1 MKRFSFNELM
11 KFPQNANTT
20 NAFAERRM
28 SKTLTAAS
36 TGENDATEVVVK
48 SFDLFHDRVD
58 RAFRSMNPSSS
69 SSKSSE
75 FWRTSAVLAIRL
87 PGGKHIEDDEKEE
100 EEEEEDEE
108 EERENTSDD
117 CLFGTK
123 KETRKSIGKCD
134 RLDRENEFDGDDMM
148 AVGATEEDFMVVRKK
163 RKRRVIPDHERF
175 PEKYVKYSFD
185 EPVVVGGG
193 ESGILEKKERKKEKT
208 DDVNEVRDLG
218 VPPDALARS
227 ADVEKTRRDV
237 GEPRIMRGKKKK
249 EGADV
254 EKQSRKRTKRVTR
267 SLSIATT
274 SIAAQDVEEN
284 GGG

>member
-1 MKRFSFNELM
+1 MTFPHNEPTL
-11 KFPQNANTT
+11 T
-20 NAFAERRM
+20 NAFSERRM
-28 SKTLTAAS
+28 SPFTASLTS
-36 TGENDATEVVVK
+36 ENDRTDVVVK
-48 SFDLFHDRVD
+48 SFDVFHDRVD
-58 RAFRSMNPSSS
+58 RAFHSMNPSDVS
-69 SSKSSE
+69 SSKSLA

-87 PGGKHIEDDEKEE
+87 PRGGKHNA
-100 EEEEEDEE
+100 EDEE
-108 EERENTSDD
+108 EEDKEQEDSDKEERNDCD

-193 ESGILEKKERKKEKT
+193 ESGILEKKKRKKEKT
-208 DDVNEVRDLG
+208 DVDEVRDLG
-218 VPPDALARS
+218 VPQDALARS

-237 GEPRIMRGKKKK
+237 GEPRIIRGKKKK

-254 EKQSRKRTKRVTR
+254 EKESRKRTKRVTR

>member
-1 MKRFSFNELM
+1 
-11 KFPQNANTT
+11 
-20 NAFAERRM
+20 M
-28 SKTLTAAS
+28 SPLTAS
-36 TGENDATEVVVK
+36 TDENDATEVVVK

-58 RAFRSMNPSSS
+58 RAFHSMNPSSS
-69 SSKSSE
+69 SSKSE

-87 PGGKHIEDDEKEE
+87 PGKHIEDDDKEE
-100 EEEEEDEE
+100 EEEEDK
-108 EERENTSDD
+108 EERENTNDD

-134 RLDRENEFDGDDMM
+134 RLDRETEFDGDDMM
-148 AVGATEEDFMVVRKK
+148 AVGVTEDFMVVK
-163 RKRRVIPDHERF
+163 RKRKRYVPDHERF

-193 ESGILEKKERKKEKT
+193 ESGILEKKKRKKEKT
-208 DDVNEVRDLG
+208 DVDEVRDLG
-218 VPPDALARS
+218 VPQDALARS

>member
-1 MKRFSFNELM
+1 MKRFSFNKLM
-11 KFPQNANTT
+11 KFPHNER
-20 NAFAERRM
+20 FLERRM
-28 SKTLTAAS
+28 PPLTAAS

-69 SSKSSE
+69 SSKSE

-100 EEEEEDEE
+100 EEEEDE

-163 RKRRVIPDHERF
+163 RKRCVIPDHERF

-193 ESGILEKKERKKEKT
+193 ESGILEKKKRKKEKT

>member
-11 KFPQNANTT
+11 KFPQNEHK

-28 SKTLTAAS
+28 SPLTAAS

-69 SSKSSE
+69 SSKSE

-100 EEEEEDEE
+100 EEEEDEEE

-193 ESGILEKKERKKEKT
+193 ESGILEKKKRKKEKT

>member
-1 MKRFSFNELM
+1 
-11 KFPQNANTT
+11 
-20 NAFAERRM
+20 
-28 SKTLTAAS
+28 
-36 TGENDATEVVVK
+36 
-48 SFDLFHDRVD
+48 
-58 RAFRSMNPSSS
+58 MNPSDVS
-69 SSKSSE
+69 SSKSKA

-87 PGGKHIEDDEKEE
+87 PGGKHNAEDEE
-100 EEEEEDEE
+100 EEEEEREDNK
-108 EERENTSDD
+108 EERNYDD

-193 ESGILEKKERKKEKT
+193 ESGILEKKKRKKEKT
-208 DDVNEVRDLG
+208 DVDEVRDLG
-218 VPPDALARS
+218 VPQDALARS

-237 GEPRIMRGKKKK
+237 ENLGLCAVRKRKK
-249 EGADV
+249 EQMWRNKV
-254 EKQSRKRTKRVTR
+254 ERERR
-267 SLSIATT
+267 
-274 SIAAQDVEEN
+274 
-284 GGG
+284 G

>member
-11 KFPQNANTT
+11 KSPQNANTT

-69 SSKSSE
+69 SSKSE

-87 PGGKHIEDDEKEE
+87 PGGKHNA
-100 EEEEEDEE
+100 EDEE
-108 EERENTSDD
+108 EEDKEQEDSDKEERNDCD

-193 ESGILEKKERKKEKT
+193 ESGILEKKKRKKEKT

>member
-1 MKRFSFNELM
+1 
-11 KFPQNANTT
+11 
-20 NAFAERRM
+20 
-28 SKTLTAAS
+28 
-36 TGENDATEVVVK
+36 
-48 SFDLFHDRVD
+48 
-58 RAFRSMNPSSS
+58 MNPSSS
-69 SSKSSE
+69 SSKSE

-87 PGGKHIEDDEKEE
+87 PGGKHNA
-100 EEEEEDEE
+100 EDEE
-108 EERENTSDD
+108 EEDKEQEDSDKEERNDYD

-193 ESGILEKKERKKEKT
+193 ESGILEKKKRKKEKT
-208 DDVNEVRDLG
+208 DVDEVRDLG
-218 VPPDALARS
+218 VPQDALARS

>member
-11 KFPQNANTT
+11 TFPQRQRP
-20 NAFAERRM
+20 NAFSERRM
-28 SKTLTAAS
+28 SPFTASLTS
-36 TGENDATEVVVK
+36 ENDRTDVVVK
-48 SFDLFHDRVD
+48 SFDVFHDRVGPRVSFHESIRCVVFKVEGVLENERGVGD
-58 RAFRSMNPSSS
+58 SS
-69 SSKSSE
+69 
-75 FWRTSAVLAIRL
+75 
-87 PGGKHIEDDEKEE
+87 PGGETQRGRRRRGRQRTRRSDKEE
-100 EEEEEDEE
+100 RNDY
-108 EERENTSDD
+108 D

-193 ESGILEKKERKKEKT
+193 ESGILEKKKRKKEKT
-208 DDVNEVRDLG
+208 DDVDEVRDLG
-218 VPPDALARS
+218 VPQDALARS

>member
-1 MKRFSFNELM
+1 
-11 KFPQNANTT
+11 
-20 NAFAERRM
+20 M
-28 SKTLTAAS
+28 SPLTAS
-36 TGENDATEVVVK
+36 TDENDATEVVVK

-69 SSKSSE
+69 SSKSE

-100 EEEEEDEE
+100 DE

-163 RKRRVIPDHERF
+163 RKRCVIPDHERF

-193 ESGILEKKERKKEKT
+193 ASGILEKKERKKEKSNV
-208 DDVNEVRDLG
+208 DEDAREG

>member
-1 MKRFSFNELM
+1 
-11 KFPQNANTT
+11 
-20 NAFAERRM
+20 
-28 SKTLTAAS
+28 
-36 TGENDATEVVVK
+36 
-48 SFDLFHDRVD
+48 
-58 RAFRSMNPSSS
+58 
-69 SSKSSE
+69 
-75 FWRTSAVLAIRL
+75 
-87 PGGKHIEDDEKEE
+87 
-100 EEEEEDEE
+100 
-108 EERENTSDD
+108 
-117 CLFGTK
+117 
-123 KETRKSIGKCD
+123 
-134 RLDRENEFDGDDMM
+134 MM

-193 ESGILEKKERKKEKT
+193 ESGILEKKKRKKEKT
-208 DDVNEVRDLG
+208 DVDEVRDLG
-218 VPPDALARS
+218 VPQDALARS

>member
-100 EEEEEDEE
+100 EEEEDEEE

>member
-1 MKRFSFNELM
+1 
-11 KFPQNANTT
+11 
-20 NAFAERRM
+20 M
-28 SKTLTAAS
+28 SPLTAS
-36 TGENDATEVVVK
+36 TGENDSTEVVVK
-48 SFDLFHDRVD
+48 SFDLFHERVD
-58 RAFRSMNPSSS
+58 RAFHSMNPSSS
-69 SSKSSE
+69 SKSE

-87 PGGKHIEDDEKEE
+87 PGKHIEDDEKEE
-100 EEEEEDEE
+100 EEDK
-108 EERENTSDD
+108 EERENTNDD

-134 RLDRENEFDGDDMM
+134 RLDQETDFDGDDMM
-148 AVGATEEDFMVVRKK
+148 AVGATEEDFMVVK
-163 RKRRVIPDHERF
+163 RKRKRYVIPDHERF

-193 ESGILEKKERKKEKT
+193 ESGREKKKRKMEKT
-208 DDVNEVRDLG
+208 DDDEDVRDLG

-227 ADVEKTRRDV
+227 ADVGKTTRDV

-284 GGG
+284 GG

>member
-1 MKRFSFNELM
+1 
-11 KFPQNANTT
+11 
-20 NAFAERRM
+20 M
-28 SKTLTAAS
+28 SPVTAAS

-58 RAFRSMNPSSS
+58 RAFHSMIPSSS
-69 SSKSSE
+69 SSKSE

-87 PGGKHIEDDEKEE
+87 PGKHITEDDEKED
-100 EEEEEDEE
+100 EEEDEE
-108 EERENTSDD
+108 ERMNTNDD

-134 RLDRENEFDGDDMM
+134 RLDRETEFDGDDMM

-163 RKRRVIPDHERF
+163 RKRCVIPDHERF

-193 ESGILEKKERKKEKT
+193 ESGILEKKKRKKEKT

>member
-11 KFPQNANTT
+11 KFPHNER
-20 NAFAERRM
+20 FLERRM
-28 SKTLTAAS
+28 PPLTAAS

-69 SSKSSE
+69 SSKSE

-100 EEEEEDEE
+100 DE

-193 ESGILEKKERKKEKT
+193 ESGILEKKKRKKEKT
-208 DDVNEVRDLG
+208 DVDEVRDLG
-218 VPPDALARS
+218 VPQDALARS

-254 EKQSRKRTKRVTR
+254 EKQSRNRTKRVTR

>member
-1 MKRFSFNELM
+1 
-11 KFPQNANTT
+11 
-20 NAFAERRM
+20 M
-28 SKTLTAAS
+28 SPLTAAS
-36 TGENDATEVVVK
+36 TDENDATEVVVK

-58 RAFRSMNPSSS
+58 RAFHSMNPSSS
-69 SSKSSE
+69 SSKSS

-87 PGGKHIEDDEKEE
+87 PGKHIEDDEKEE
-100 EEEEEDEE
+100 EEEDK

-193 ESGILEKKERKKEKT
+193 ESGILEKKKRKKGKT
-208 DDVNEVRDLG
+208 DDVDEVRDLG
-218 VPPDALARS
+218 VPQDALARS

>member
-11 KFPQNANTT
+11 KFPHNER
-20 NAFAERRM
+20 FLERRM
-28 SKTLTAAS
+28 PPLTAAS

-58 RAFRSMNPSSS
+58 RAFHSMIPSSS
-69 SSKSSE
+69 SSKSE

-87 PGGKHIEDDEKEE
+87 PGKHITEDDEKED
-100 EEEEEDEE
+100 EEEDEE
-108 EERENTSDD
+108 ERMNTNDD

-134 RLDRENEFDGDDMM
+134 RLDRETEFDGDDMM

-193 ESGILEKKERKKEKT
+193 ESGILEKKKRKKEKT

>member
-11 KFPQNANTT
+11 KFPHNER
-20 NAFAERRM
+20 FLERRM
-28 SKTLTAAS
+28 PPLTAAS

-58 RAFRSMNPSSS
+58 RAFHSMIPSSS
-69 SSKSSE
+69 SSKSE

-87 PGGKHIEDDEKEE
+87 PGKHITEDDEKED
-100 EEEEEDEE
+100 EEEDEE
-108 EERENTSDD
+108 ERMNTNDD

-134 RLDRENEFDGDDMM
+134 RLDRETEFDGDDMM

-193 ESGILEKKERKKEKT
+193 ESGILEKKKRKKEKT
-208 DDVNEVRDLG
+208 DVDEVRDLG
-218 VPPDALARS
+218 VPQDALARS

>member
-1 MKRFSFNELM
+1 
-11 KFPQNANTT
+11 
-20 NAFAERRM
+20 M
-28 SKTLTAAS
+28 SPLTAS
-36 TGENDATEVVVK
+36 TDENDATEVVVK

-69 SSKSSE
+69 SSKSE

-87 PGGKHIEDDEKEE
+87 PGGKHNA
-100 EEEEEDEE
+100 EDEE
-108 EERENTSDD
+108 EEDKEQEDSDKEERNDCD

-163 RKRRVIPDHERF
+163 RKRCVIPDHERF

-193 ESGILEKKERKKEKT
+193 ESGILEKKKRKKEKT
-208 DDVNEVRDLG
+208 DVDEVRDLG
-218 VPPDALARS
+218 VPQDALARS

>member
-69 SSKSSE
+69 SSKSE

-100 EEEEEDEE
+100 EEEEDEEE

>member
-1 MKRFSFNELM
+1 
-11 KFPQNANTT
+11 
-20 NAFAERRM
+20 M
-28 SKTLTAAS
+28 SPLTAAS
-36 TGENDATEVVVK
+36 TDENDATEVVVK

-58 RAFRSMNPSSS
+58 RAFHSMNPSSS
-69 SSKSSE
+69 SSKSE

-87 PGGKHIEDDEKEE
+87 PGKHNTEDEE
-100 EEEEEDEE
+100 EEEEEQEE
-108 EERENTSDD
+108 DKEERNDD

-134 RLDRENEFDGDDMM
+134 RLDRETEFDGDDMM

-163 RKRRVIPDHERF
+163 RKRYVIPDHERF

-193 ESGILEKKERKKEKT
+193 ESGSKKKRKKEKT
-208 DDVNEVRDLG
+208 DVDEVRDLG

>member
-1 MKRFSFNELM
+1 
-11 KFPQNANTT
+11 
-20 NAFAERRM
+20 M
-28 SKTLTAAS
+28 SPLTAAS
-36 TGENDATEVVVK
+36 TDENDATEVVVK

-58 RAFRSMNPSSS
+58 RAFHSMNPSDVS
-69 SSKSSE
+69 SSKSKA

-87 PGGKHIEDDEKEE
+87 PGGKHNAEDEE
-100 EEEEEDEE
+100 EEEEEREDNK
-108 EERENTSDD
+108 EERNDYD

-193 ESGILEKKERKKEKT
+193 ESGILEKR
-208 DDVNEVRDLG
+208 NG
-218 VPPDALARS
+218 
-227 ADVEKTRRDV
+227 RRRR
-237 GEPRIMRGKKKK
+237 P
-249 EGADV
+249 
-254 EKQSRKRTKRVTR
+254 
-267 SLSIATT
+267 TT
-274 SIAAQDVEEN
+274 
-284 GGG
+284 

>member
-69 SSKSSE
+69 SSKSE

-100 EEEEEDEE
+100 EEEEDEEE

-193 ESGILEKKERKKEKT
+193 ESGILEKKKRKKEKT

>member
-1 MKRFSFNELM
+1 
-11 KFPQNANTT
+11 
-20 NAFAERRM
+20 M
-28 SKTLTAAS
+28 SPLTAAS
-36 TGENDATEVVVK
+36 TDENDATEVVVK

-58 RAFRSMNPSSS
+58 RAFHSMNPSSS
-69 SSKSSE
+69 SSKSS

-87 PGGKHIEDDEKEE
+87 PGKHIEDDEKEE
-100 EEEEEDEE
+100 EEEDK

-134 RLDRENEFDGDDMM
+134 RLDRETEFDGDDMM

-163 RKRRVIPDHERF
+163 RKRYVIPDHERF

-193 ESGILEKKERKKEKT
+193 DSGILEKKERKKEKT
-208 DDVNEVRDLG
+208 DVDEDAREG

-249 EGADV
+249 EGADE

>member
-1 MKRFSFNELM
+1 M
-11 KFPQNANTT
+11 
-20 NAFAERRM
+20 
-28 SKTLTAAS
+28 
-36 TGENDATEVVVK
+36 VK
-48 SFDLFHDRVD
+48 SFDVFHDRVD
-58 RAFRSMNPSSS
+58 RAFHSMNPSDVS
-69 SSKSSE
+69 SSKSLA

-87 PGGKHIEDDEKEE
+87 PGGKHNAEDEE
-100 EEEEEDEE
+100 EEEEEQEDNK
-108 EERENTSDD
+108 EERNDYD

-163 RKRRVIPDHERF
+163 RKRYVIPDHERF

-193 ESGILEKKERKKEKT
+193 DSGILEKKERKKEKT
-208 DDVNEVRDLG
+208 DVDEDAREG

>member
-1 MKRFSFNELM
+1 
-11 KFPQNANTT
+11 
-20 NAFAERRM
+20 M
-28 SKTLTAAS
+28 SPFTASLTS
-36 TGENDATEVVVK
+36 ENDRTDNMVVK
-48 SFDLFHDRVD
+48 SFDVFHDRVD
-58 RAFRSMNPSSS
+58 RAFHSMNPSDVS
-69 SSKSSE
+69 SSKSKA

-87 PGGKHIEDDEKEE
+87 PGGKHNAEDEKEE
-100 EEEEEDEE
+100 EEEQEDSDK
-108 EERENTSDD
+108 EERNDDD

-193 ESGILEKKERKKEKT
+193 ESGILEKKKRKKEKT
-208 DDVNEVRDLG
+208 DDVDEVRDLG
-218 VPPDALARS
+218 VPQDALARS

>member
-1 MKRFSFNELM
+1 M
-11 KFPQNANTT
+11 
-20 NAFAERRM
+20 
-28 SKTLTAAS
+28 
-36 TGENDATEVVVK
+36 VK
-48 SFDLFHDRVD
+48 SFDVFHDRVD
-58 RAFRSMNPSSS
+58 RAFHSMNPSDVS
-69 SSKSSE
+69 SSKSKA

-87 PGGKHIEDDEKEE
+87 PGGKHNAEDEE
-100 EEEEEDEE
+100 EEEEEREDNK
-108 EERENTSDD
+108 EERNYDD

-193 ESGILEKKERKKEKT
+193 ESGILEKKKRKKEKT
-208 DDVNEVRDLG
+208 DVDEVRDLG
-218 VPPDALARS
+218 VPQDALARS

-237 GEPRIMRGKKKK
+237 GEPRIMRGKKT
-249 EGADV
+249 V
-254 EKQSRKRTKRVTR
+254 SYTHLTLPTKRIV
-267 SLSIATT
+267 
-274 SIAAQDVEEN
+274 
-284 GGG
+284 

>member
-1 MKRFSFNELM
+1 MR
-11 KFPQNANTT
+11 
-20 NAFAERRM
+20 
-28 SKTLTAAS
+28 
-36 TGENDATEVVVK
+36 
-48 SFDLFHDRVD
+48 
-58 RAFRSMNPSSS
+58 
-69 SSKSSE
+69 
-75 FWRTSAVLAIRL
+75 
-87 PGGKHIEDDEKEE
+87 EDI
-100 EEEEEDEE
+100 
-108 EERENTSDD
+108 EERENTNDD

-134 RLDRENEFDGDDMM
+134 RLDRETEFDGDDMM
-148 AVGATEEDFMVVRKK
+148 AVGATEDFMVVK
-163 RKRRVIPDHERF
+163 RKRKRYVPDHERF

-193 ESGILEKKERKKEKT
+193 ESGREKKKRKKEKT
-208 DDVNEVRDLG
+208 DVVEVRDLG

-254 EKQSRKRTKRVTR
+254 EKRSRKRTKRVTR
-267 SLSIATT
+267 SLSNAMT